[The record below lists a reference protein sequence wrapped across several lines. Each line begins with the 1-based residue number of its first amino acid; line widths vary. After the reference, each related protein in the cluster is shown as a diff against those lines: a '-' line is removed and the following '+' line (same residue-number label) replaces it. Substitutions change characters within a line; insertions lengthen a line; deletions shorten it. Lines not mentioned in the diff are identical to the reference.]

1 MRKIV
6 VNVDA
11 EKANALERINLE
23 LNLVK
28 DVIQRIIEAHPNDT
42 DVIMSPTFKAYQK
55 QAVDLQAEYS
65 IASKEVEDLYIP
77 EKLKGHQINWT
88 IPNNSTE
95 MTINILCDCE
105 IEGI

>member
-6 VNVDA
+6 VNIDA
-11 EKANALERINLE
+11 EKANNLERINLE

-28 DVIQRIIEAHPNDT
+28 DVIQRIIESHPNDA
-42 DVIMSPTFKAYQK
+42 DIINSATFNSYQK
-55 QAVDLQAEYS
+55 RGVDLQNEYS
-65 IASKEVEDLYIP
+65 IASREIEDLYIP
-77 EKLKGHQINWT
+77 EQVKGHEVNWT

-95 MTINILCDCE
+95 MTINILCNCE

>member
-6 VNVDA
+6 VKVD
-11 EKANALERINLE
+11 EDKANALERINLE
-23 LNLVK
+23 MNLVK
-28 DVIQRIIEAHPNDT
+28 DVIQRIIESHPND
-42 DVIMSPTFKAYQK
+42 IEIINSPTFKSYQK
-55 QAVDLQAEYS
+55 WGVDLQHEYS
-65 IASKEVEDLYIP
+65 VASKEIEELYIP
-77 EKLKGHQINWT
+77 EPVKGHEVKWT